1 MTYRDVIINALGNLW
16 RMKLRSILTVSGI
29 VIAIAAFITMLSFG
43 IGMQRNVSEQFEKLG
58 LLSTMYVYP
67 PRGEGVTDSVKSDAV
82 LNEAATRHFAS
93 IPGVKLAYPLDE
105 FDVTAVIGDST
116 IKSQARA
123 LPFAAASTRLFSNL
137 DAGTAFTGDSAR
149 QVLVSSRFLEMAG
162 VKTPDSALGVQLVI
176 FSEVTSIDSAL
187 VYAVDGLGSLVLQRV
202 SSVWRDSLI
211 SSDTLVELAQ
221 DAATRVMS
229 RFRDGLRRTE
239 RIDSALAYAT
249 DGLSELMHTRLPDAW
264 RDSVGVRD
272 YAIDIARDVVSRGMS
287 QFISGLLNA
296 RRTVTDT
303 LTVCG
308 VIESNRG
315 GGPRFPS
322 LIIPAATASR
332 LNSGDISDDP
342 TTMMASLRS
351 GELLGQSELYGG
363 PEYPRVTLDLD
374 PNVAYEPIRD
384 SIKAMGYRTFSFVDE
399 FNEMRKF
406 FRYFN
411 LGLSMVGIIALIT
424 ASLGIV
430 NTMVMSILE
439 RKREIGVLK
448 SLGAD
453 DSDIRRMFL
462 IESGLIGTIGATVG
476 IVFGW
481 IITRVA
487 TAIAHS
493 FMAKEGVPLFEL
505 FAFPL
510 WLLAGA
516 IGFGLLVSLGAGLY
530 PASRAARV
538 DPVQALRQD

>member
-1 MTYRDVIINALGNLW
+1 M
-16 RMKLRSILTVSGI
+16 
-29 VIAIAAFITMLSFG
+29 
-43 IGMQRNVSEQFEKLG
+43 
-58 LLSTMYVYP
+58 
-67 PRGEGVTDSVKSDAV
+67 
-82 LNEAATRHFAS
+82 
-93 IPGVKLAYPLDE
+93 
-105 FDVTAVIGDST
+105 
-116 IKSQARA
+116 
-123 LPFAAASTRLFSNL
+123 
-137 DAGTAFTGDSAR
+137 
-149 QVLVSSRFLEMAG
+149 
-162 VKTPDSALGVQLVI
+162 
-176 FSEVTSIDSAL
+176 
-187 VYAVDGLGSLVLQRV
+187 
-202 SSVWRDSLI
+202 
-211 SSDTLVELAQ
+211 
-221 DAATRVMS
+221 
-229 RFRDGLRRTE
+229 
-239 RIDSALAYAT
+239 
-249 DGLSELMHTRLPDAW
+249 
-264 RDSVGVRD
+264 
-272 YAIDIARDVVSRGMS
+272 
-287 QFISGLLNA
+287 
-296 RRTVTDT
+296 
-303 LTVCG
+303 
-308 VIESNRG
+308 
-315 GGPRFPS
+315 
-322 LIIPAATASR
+322 
-332 LNSGDISDDP
+332 
-342 TTMMASLRS
+342 
-351 GELLGQSELYGG
+351 YGG

-384 SIKAMGYRTFSFVDE
+384 SIKALGYRTFSFVDE

-510 WLLAGA
+510 WLLAAA